1 MNDPVSGLLATFG
14 ASGPDPALSGRLTLF
29 GQFVGSWDLLV
40 TDHDGQGGSTSS
52 PGEWHFGWALAGRAV
67 ADVWICP
74 RRSASG
80 VSPGKHGLS
89 MRFPESSIGAWR
101 SIWIEPRQ
109 GVVRQFIAR
118 PQDGGEILLSGR
130 FDDSLE
136 MRWIFSEITPHS
148 FRWRNEQSLN
158 GRDWQL
164 RQSFEATRA

>member
-14 ASGPDPALSGRLTLF
+14 APGPDPALSDRLALF

-40 TDHDGQGGSTSS
+40 TDHDGPGGASTS

-74 RRSASG
+74 RRTASG

-89 MRFPESSIGAWR
+89 MRFPDSSGRAWR

-109 GVVRQFIAR
+109 DVVRAFTAR
-118 PQDGGEILLSGR
+118 AQDGGIVLSGR
-130 FDDSLE
+130 FDDALE
-136 MRWIFSEITPHS
+136 MRWTFSEITPDS